1 MAGLANVRARQSPPS
16 VPLARRAPSPHS
28 IDFRHVRALLWL
40 RWKLTLRGYTR
51 SWRKVVGLVFTLL
64 FLLWFAGTAG
74 VATGIAY
81 AVFPRPAAME
91 VLFSVVTVIYLVWA
105 ILPLLQYNLNEG
117 LDVTKLQTYPLTRG
131 EQMISLLLATLLDI
145 STLFILALY
154 IAIYIGWHAT
164 PAAAVITIVAL
175 IIAYIHTVGFSQLV
189 LAGLMG
195 ILRSRR
201 YRDLAV
207 IVFAIAASF
216 WSLGSQF
223 LFGRV
228 FRHLSFAHPETLAS
242 IHVDKYLQ
250 WSPPGMA
257 ARAITLADSGQIG
270 QALPWLL
277 LSGAL
282 VPVVMNLWARILERG
297 ITTAESAS
305 GGGSSRS
312 ARRRRVGRGSAA
324 AEVAVTAPDVAV
336 APLSAARPA
345 PSALPARARLATVA
359 PVTGARPRRF
369 SGPARAIAWKDAL
382 YVWRDPQLKAAL
394 LSSLLATAFLFV
406 PNLFSASET
415 GLNGRQSVIIA
426 PVPALLVIMV
436 LSLNA
441 LGLER
446 QGLQTLFLF
455 PVRPLD
461 ILFGKNLFA
470 GALSFGLE
478 IILVLLKAALT
489 NGWENIPIALSLGLA
504 AIFVMLAC
512 GNVTSVIA
520 PFRTRTVRMGD
531 TSSFNS
537 ENGCLRS
544 IISIGALGVMLI
556 LMLPVI
562 ASLTVPIAVGHRPWI
577 VFTLPGA
584 ILYGALLHQAAT
596 RMIAPVLLRRTPEI
610 LAITVQET

>member
-1 MAGLANVRARQSPPS
+1 MAGIANIRARHSPS
-16 VPLARRAPSPHS
+16 SLPLAPRARSSLS
-28 IDFRHVRALLWL
+28 IDLSHVRALLWL
-40 RWKLTLRGYTR
+40 RWKLTVRGYTR

-64 FLLWFAGTAG
+64 FLLWFAGAAG
-74 VATGIAY
+74 VTTGIAY
-81 AVFPRPAAME
+81 QVFPRQAAME
-91 VLFSVVTVIYLVWA
+91 VLFSVVTALYGVWA

-131 EQMISLLLATLLDI
+131 EQMVSLVLATFFDI
-145 STLFILALY
+145 STVFILALY
-154 IAIYIGWHAT
+154 VAIFLGWHAT
-164 PAAAVITIVAL
+164 PVAAVITIVAL
-175 IIAYIHTVGFSQLV
+175 AFAYLHTVSFSQLV
-189 LAGLMG
+189 LAALMG

-216 WSLGSQF
+216 WSLGSQV

-228 FRHLSFAHPETLAS
+228 FRRLSFAHPESLGA
-242 IHVDKYLQ
+242 IHVDRYLQ

-257 ARAITLADSGQIG
+257 ARAITLADSGHIA
-270 QALPWLL
+270 QALPWLIA
-277 LSGAL
+277 SGAL
-282 VPVVMNLWARILERG
+282 VPLVLSLWARILERG
-297 ITTAESAS
+297 ITTAESAGAGRAS
-305 GGGSSRS
+305 KSTRRRKVAASQAAAVVATSVERSSSAQGLVAASAASHTYNS
-312 ARRRRVGRGSAA
+312 ARA
-324 AEVAVTAPDVAV
+324 
-336 APLSAARPA
+336 LSAPRPA
-345 PSALPARARLATVA
+345 RR
-359 PVTGARPRRF
+359 RRF

-415 GLNGRQSVIIA
+415 GLNGRQSVVIA

-436 LSLNA
+436 LSINA

-446 QGLQTLFLF
+446 QGLQTLFIF

-470 GALSFGLE
+470 GGLAFLLE
-478 IILVLLKAALT
+478 VILTVLKAALT
-489 NGWENIPIALSLGLA
+489 NGWVEIPTALCLGVA

-544 IISIGALGVMLI
+544 VISILALGVMLI

-562 ASLTVPIAVGHRPWI
+562 ASLTVPIAIGHQPWT
-577 VFTLPGA
+577 VVTLPAA
-584 ILYGALLHQAAT
+584 ILYGVLLHQSAT
-596 RMIAPVLLRRTPEI
+596 RMIAPMLQRRAPEI